1 MGAWTALILMGLAS
15 VQNPSSQELR
25 KKLEETRVSVDLDGT
40 LDESVASLSRLLGV
54 PVLVDPGSRDRAFP
68 DKKAALHLSEVRGSS
83 ALHWLAELRGLDWD
97 VQDGAVILGSPGG
110 HRQQRFFDLAG
121 LSDRAPAPPAATL
134 DLDRASGDFRLDRV
148 PTTGDKARQQAELR
162 EILAGL
168 IAPQSPEIVRR
179 ALEKLSEGA
188 SGSVDRAIMELIK
201 QAAPA
206 AAHATLSE
214 ALPYLGGSP
223 EPATPAAEPL
233 GDLIKE
239 IIAPGTWEGE
249 RTLDRTPWGSLVVTH
264 GPEALSAIDALLTA
278 LRSLAPPPVEVRAL
292 LVDQDGA
299 LDDGATGGIRGFLGP
314 EETRA
319 LEGKLQALDRLKWSS
334 VEGEESQATALSPG
348 GSYVFRVRVARDR
361 GGENL
366 LIRLE
371 VQAGTRAA
379 EKPGPSPSVDRSL
392 VRFTSLVRIP
402 NGGSTL
408 FRLPGK
414 RALLL
419 SAKMDA
425 GNALV
430 ERELGTADAG
440 AAGLLEKLGAALP
453 VDLDFKEATLVEVI
467 NFFRRSTRL
476 NFVIDTPALETAE
489 REIVTFQA
497 KAIRPASAL
506 PMILRP
512 RGLALSPL
520 NEAFKIGSMSAS
532 QPLRVLVTS
541 IRQLVE
547 DVTYEDL
554 ANLIKNTVEKGRWE
568 AAEGKAILVTA
579 DGLLL
584 VRNDAEMLGK
594 VKLFLSEMS
603 RQEPVVTLDV
613 EAVRVEPGKG
623 REVLGSVASGS
634 LLAEE
639 DARRLRSAPG
649 AVSDRYTLRG
659 SFGKPLAL
667 HWQGARSWAGGAGR
681 AVAHTGSDLRAMTS
695 LGSGSVQISLEFN
708 DQFFAAGQ
716 EEGRPRISEA
726 RIQTSIVLP
735 AGRVAVLEL
744 PRSDGKDLFLLVREA
759 HDPTR

>member
-1 MGAWTALILMGLAS
+1 MGAWTAFILMGLAP

-25 KKLEETRVSVDLDGT
+25 KKLEEIRVTVDIDGT

-121 LSDRAPAPPAATL
+121 LQDRAPAPPAATL
-134 DLDRASGDFRLDRV
+134 DLDRDSGDFRLDRV

-168 IAPQSPEIVRR
+168 IAPKSPEIIRR
-179 ALEKLSEGA
+179 ALDKLSEGT
-188 SGSVDRAIMELIK
+188 SGAVDRAIMDLIK

-206 AAHATLSE
+206 AAHGALSE
-214 ALPYLGGSP
+214 ALPYLGNSESVSP
-223 EPATPAAEPL
+223 GPEPL

-239 IIAPGTWEGE
+239 IIAPGTWEGQ
-249 RTLDRTPWGSLVVTH
+249 RTLDRTPWGSLLVNHSPQTLATI
-264 GPEALSAIDALLTA
+264 EAFLGA
-278 LRSLAPPPVEVRAL
+278 LRSLAPAPVEVRAL
-292 LVDQDGA
+292 LIDQDGV
-299 LDDGATGGIRGFLGP
+299 LDEGASGGIRGFLGP

-319 LEGKLQALDRLKWSS
+319 LEGKLQARDRFKWSS
-334 VEGEESQATALSPG
+334 VEGEESQAIALSPG

-361 GGENL
+361 GGEDL

-371 VQAGTRAA
+371 VQAGASAA
-379 EKPGPSPSVDRSL
+379 EKLGPSSSVDRSL
-392 VRFTSLVRIP
+392 VRLTSLARIP

-425 GNALV
+425 GNAPA
-430 ERELGTADAG
+430 ERELGTADSG
-440 AAGLLEKLGAALP
+440 AAQLLEKLGAALP
-453 VDLDFKEATLVEVI
+453 VDVDFKEATLVEVI

-512 RGLALSPL
+512 RGMALSPTH
-520 NEAFKIGSMSAS
+520 EAFKIGSMSAS
-532 QPLRVLVTS
+532 QPLRLLLTS

-568 AAEGKAILVTA
+568 EAEGKAIFATA

-584 VRNDAEMLGK
+584 VRNDPEMLGK

-603 RQEPVVTLDV
+603 RQEPLVTLDV
-613 EAVRVEPGKG
+613 EVVRVEPGKG

-639 DARRLRSAPG
+639 DARRLRLAPA
-649 AVSDRYTLRG
+649 AVSNRYTLRG
-659 SFGKPLAL
+659 HFGKPLAL
-667 HWQGARSWAGGAGR
+667 HWQGARTWAGSAGR

-708 DQFFAAGQ
+708 DQFFAALQ

-744 PRSDGKDLFLLVREA
+744 PKSDGKDLYLLIREA
-759 HDPTR
+759 HDPAR